1 MLEAVS
7 DEIPKVEVT
16 NKIFTVAVWR
26 QKRCWQCQMT
36 VINEMLTAAV
46 SNKSGSDRLDV
57 DGVSDRWYVNN
68 AVSDKMLTAPA
79 SRKIICNKLF

>member
-36 VINEMLTAAV
+36 LTDEMLTAAV

-57 DGVSDRWYVNN
+57 DSVRGRCNVDSVSDR
-68 AVSDKMLTAPA
+68 
-79 SRKIICNKLF
+79 

>member
-7 DEIPKVEVT
+7 DEMPTVEVT
-16 NKIFTVAVWR
+16 NKIFTV